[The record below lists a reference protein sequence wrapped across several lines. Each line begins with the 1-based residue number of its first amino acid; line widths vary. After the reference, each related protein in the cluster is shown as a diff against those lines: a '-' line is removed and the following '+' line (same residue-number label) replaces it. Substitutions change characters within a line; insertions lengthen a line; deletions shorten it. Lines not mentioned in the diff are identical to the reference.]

1 MTASA
6 RPPVGG
12 SVAGAHNAAPSLSD
26 VPVGQRGSDAPA
38 GSARV
43 QSETGPTTW
52 AANADENMEP
62 RSLGELINEVTADL
76 STLMRQ
82 EVALAKAE
90 MTQSAKRA
98 GKVAGMFGGAGYAAH
113 LVLLFLSI
121 AAWWA
126 IGTAIGL
133 GWSALIIAA
142 IWAIVAAVL
151 AARGRAEMAHISG
164 LEKTAETVK
173 KIPNALK
180 GEEEL
185 NR

>member
-1 MTASA
+1 M
-6 RPPVGG
+6 
-12 SVAGAHNAAPSLSD
+12 
-26 VPVGQRGSDAPA
+26 PVGQRGSDAPA

-43 QSETGPTTW
+43 QSESGPTTW

-90 MTQSAKRA
+90 KTQPANRA
-98 GKVAGMFGGAGYAAH
+98 AQLAGMFGGAGYAAH

>member
-1 MTASA
+1 
-6 RPPVGG
+6 
-12 SVAGAHNAAPSLSD
+12 
-26 VPVGQRGSDAPA
+26 
-38 GSARV
+38 
-43 QSETGPTTW
+43 
-52 AANADENMEP
+52 
-62 RSLGELINEVTADL
+62 
-76 STLMRQ
+76 
-82 EVALAKAE
+82 
-90 MTQSAKRA
+90 
-98 GKVAGMFGGAGYAAH
+98 MFGGAGYAAH

>member
-1 MTASA
+1 L
-6 RPPVGG
+6 G
-12 SVAGAHNAAPSLSD
+12 D
-26 VPVGQRGSDAPA
+26 VPVGRGGDAGLNA
-38 GSARV
+38 ARV
-43 QSETGPTTW
+43 PADSGPMTEAGPADSGETGET
-52 AANADENMEP
+52 
-62 RSLGELINEVTADL
+62 RSLGELINEVAGDL

-90 MTQSAKRA
+90 LTQSAKRA
-98 GKVAGMFGGAGYAAH
+98 GKSAGMFGGAGYAAH

-126 IGTAIGL
+126 IGTALGL

-142 IWAIVAAVL
+142 LWAIVAAIL
-151 AARGRAEMAHISG
+151 AARGRAEMAHVTG
-164 LEKTAETVK
+164 LEQTTETVK
-173 KIPNALK
+173 KIPNAMK